1 MQVSAEPS
9 YSRKKGWKYMFKKVL
24 IANRG
29 EIAVRVMRTCQ
40 ALGITTIGV
49 YSEADADAPHVK
61 MADEAYLIGGSRV
74 AESYLNINKILEVAK
89 LSEAE
94 AIHPGY
100 GLLSENADFARR
112 CEEAGLVFIGPSP
125 EVISKMGSKIE
136 SRKAMEEASVPV
148 VPGITYPL
156 ADAEEAVEVADRIG
170 YPVML
175 KASAGGGGIGMQV
188 VHNGDE
194 IRKAFEGNQKRATD
208 FFGDGAMYIEKFVEN
223 PRHIEIQILADGF
236 GNTVYLWERECSIQ
250 RRHQKVVEEAPSSFI
265 SETTRAKMGEAAVKA
280 AKSIG
285 YKNAGTIEFL
295 VDEEQNF
302 YFLEMNTRLQVEH
315 PITEEI
321 TGLDLVEKQLQIAA
335 GEALKFSQDEVK
347 RDGHAIEVRIYAEDP
362 KTFFPS
368 PGKITKLEL
377 PNGSGVRHELAIH
390 GQSVVTPFYDPM
402 IAKLVVKGSNREEA
416 IIRLQ
421 AALADY
427 HIEGIKTNI
436 PMLEEVIAHPAF
448 HSGDTTT
455 DFVNKYLKAKKAKK
469 VK

>member
-1 MQVSAEPS
+1 
-9 YSRKKGWKYMFKKVL
+9 MFKKVL

-29 EIAVRVMRTCQ
+29 EIAVRVIRTCK

-49 YSEADADAPHVK
+49 YSEADVDAPHVK
-61 MADEAYLIGGSRV
+61 MVDEAYLIGGSRV
-74 AESYLNINKILEVAK
+74 AESYLNINKILEVARG
-89 LSEAE
+89 SGAE

-100 GLLSENADFARR
+100 GLLSENAEFARR
-112 CEEAGLVFIGPSP
+112 CEEAGLIFIGPSP
-125 EVISKMGSKIE
+125 NVISKMGSKIE
-136 SRKAMEEASVPV
+136 SRKVMEEAGVPV

-156 ADAEEAVEVADRIG
+156 SDAEEAVEVADSIG

-188 VHNGDE
+188 VQNGDE
-194 IRKAFEGNQKRATD
+194 IRKAFAGNQKRATD
-208 FFGDGAMYIEKFVEN
+208 FFGDGSMYIEKFVAN

-265 SETTRAKMGEAAVKA
+265 TEDTRTKMGEAAVKA

-315 PITEEI
+315 PVTEEI
-321 TGLDLVEKQLQIAA
+321 TGLDLVEQQLQIAA
-335 GEALKFSQDEVK
+335 GQPLNFSQEEVK
-347 RDGHAIEVRIYAEDP
+347 REGHAIEVRIYAEDP

-377 PNGSGVRHELAIH
+377 PNGPGVRHELAIH

-402 IAKLVVKGSNREEA
+402 IAKLVVKGGNREEA
-416 IIRLQ
+416 INRLQ

-436 PMLEEVIAHPAF
+436 PMLQEVVAHSAF

-455 DFVNKYLKAKKAKK
+455 DFVSKYLKTNKTNK

>member
-1 MQVSAEPS
+1 
-9 YSRKKGWKYMFKKVL
+9 MFKKVL

-29 EIAVRVMRTCQ
+29 EIAVRVIRTCK
-40 ALGITTIGV
+40 ALGIITIGV

-74 AESYLNINKILEVAK
+74 AESYLNINKILEVAR
-89 LSEAE
+89 ETGAE

-100 GLLSENADFARR
+100 GLLSENAEFARR
-112 CEEAGLVFIGPSP
+112 CEEAGFIFIGPSP
-125 EVISKMGSKIE
+125 KVISKMGSKIE
-136 SRKAMEEASVPV
+136 SRKVMEEAGVPV

-156 ADAEEAVEVADRIG
+156 TDAEEAVEVADRIG

-188 VHNGDE
+188 VQNSDE
-194 IRKAFEGNQKRATD
+194 IRKAFAGNQKRATD
-208 FFGDGAMYIEKFVEN
+208 FFGDGSMYIEKFVAN

-265 SETTRAKMGEAAVKA
+265 TENTRTKMGEAAVKA

-315 PITEEI
+315 PVTEEI
-321 TGLDLVEKQLQIAA
+321 TGLDLVQQQLQIAA
-335 GEALKFSQDEVK
+335 GQPLNFSQEEVK
-347 RDGHAIEVRIYAEDP
+347 REGHAIEVRIYAEDP

-377 PNGSGVRHELAIH
+377 PDGPGVRHELAIH

-402 IAKLVVKGSNREEA
+402 IAKLVIKGSNREEA
-416 IIRLQ
+416 INRLQ

-427 HIEGIKTNI
+427 QIEGIKTNI
-436 PMLEEVIAHPAF
+436 PMLQEVVAHSAF

-455 DFVNKYLKAKKAKK
+455 DFVSKYLKTNKTNN

>member
-1 MQVSAEPS
+1 
-9 YSRKKGWKYMFKKVL
+9 MFKKVL

-29 EIAVRVMRTCQ
+29 EIAVRVIRTCK

-61 MADEAYLIGGSRV
+61 MADEAYLIGGPRV
-74 AESYLNINKILEVAK
+74 AESYLNINKILEVAQI
-89 LSEAE
+89 SGAE

-100 GLLSENADFARR
+100 GLLSENTDFARR
-112 CEEAGLVFIGPSP
+112 CEEAGLIFIGPSP

-136 SRKAMEEASVPV
+136 SRKAMEEAGVPV

-156 ADAEEAVEVADRIG
+156 ADEEEAVEAADRIG

-188 VHNGDE
+188 VHDGDE

-265 SETTRAKMGEAAVKA
+265 SEKTRTKMGEAAVKA

-315 PITEEI
+315 PVTEEI

-335 GEALKFSQDEVK
+335 GEALEFSQAEVK
-347 RDGHAIEVRIYAEDP
+347 REGHAIEVRIYAEDP

-377 PNGSGVRHELAIH
+377 PNGPGVRHELAIH

-416 IIRLQ
+416 INRLQ
-421 AALADY
+421 ESLVDY

-436 PMLEEVIAHPAF
+436 PMLQEVIAHPAF

-455 DFVNKYLKAKKAKK
+455 DFVNKYIKSKKANN

>member
-1 MQVSAEPS
+1 
-9 YSRKKGWKYMFKKVL
+9 MFKKVL

-29 EIAVRVMRTCQ
+29 EIAVRVIRTCK
-40 ALGITTIGV
+40 ALGIITV
-49 YSEADADAPHVK
+49 AVHSEADADAPHVK
-61 MADEAYLIGGSRV
+61 MANEAHLIGGSRV
-74 AESYLNINKILEVAK
+74 AESYLNIDKILEVARLTK
-89 LSEAE
+89 AQ

-100 GLLSENADFARR
+100 GLLSENAEFARR
-112 CEEAGLVFIGPSP
+112 CGKEGLIFIGPSP
-125 EVISKMGSKIE
+125 EVISKMGSKIQ
-136 SRKAMEEASVPV
+136 SRKAMEEAGVPV

-156 ADAEEAVEVADRIG
+156 ADAEEAVEAADFIG

-188 VHNGDE
+188 VHSGDE
-194 IRKAFEGNQKRATD
+194 IRKAFAGNQKRATD
-208 FFGDGAMYIEKFVEN
+208 FFGDGTMYIEKFVEN

-250 RRHQKVVEEAPSSFI
+250 RRHQKVVEEAPSSFL
-265 SETTRAKMGEAAVKA
+265 SETTRRKMGEAAVKA

-315 PITEEI
+315 PVTEEI
-321 TGLDLVEKQLQIAA
+321 TGLDLVEKQLKIA
-335 GEALKFSQDEVK
+335 GDEALDFSQEEVK
-347 RDGHAIEVRIYAEDP
+347 REGHAIEVRIYAEDP

-377 PNGSGVRHELAIH
+377 PNGSGIRHELAVH
-390 GQSVVTPFYDPM
+390 DQSVVTPFYDPM
-402 IAKLVVKGSNREEA
+402 IAKLIVKGNDRDDAINR
-416 IIRLQ
+416 LHG
-421 AALADY
+421 ALVDY

-436 PMLEEVIAHPAF
+436 PMLKEVIAHPAF
-448 HSGDTTT
+448 RSGDTTT
-455 DFVNKYLKAKKAKK
+455 DFVGKYLKTKKTNNAE
-469 VK
+469 